1 MVMFGAQLDNERV
14 EEWAAGYVDYGH
26 LKKVLS
32 ELVRSG
38 KSQARLLV
46 DSEACRASTAHAA
59 DGPRLADAGGSLRRA
74 PALEA
79 ASGEPAGRSLSHPW
93 FHRRGA
99 GGQRENSIYAAILPT
114 ALPLPL

>member
-38 KSQARLLV
+38 KSQALNHV
-46 DSEACRASTAHAA
+46 DSKPCRPAR
-59 DGPRLADAGGSLRRA
+59 PKRLAGRGWPTLQ
-74 PALEA
+74 A
-79 ASGEPAGRSLSHPW
+79 A
-93 FHRRGA
+93 
-99 GGQRENSIYAAILPT
+99 
-114 ALPLPL
+114 

>member
-14 EEWAAGYVDYGH
+14 EEWAPGYVDYGH

-46 DSEACRASTAHAA
+46 ETEACRPARPTRLM
-59 DGPRLADAGGSLRRA
+59 GRGWPR
-74 PALEA
+74 LEA
-79 ASGEPAGRSLSHPW
+79 A
-93 FHRRGA
+93 
-99 GGQRENSIYAAILPT
+99 
-114 ALPLPL
+114 

>member
-14 EEWAAGYVDYGH
+14 EEWAPGYVDYGH

-46 DSEACRASTAHAA
+46 DSEACRASTAHVA
-59 DGPRLADAGGSLRRA
+59 DGPRLEAAGGVPWRWKQPPESQLAEPR
-74 PALEA
+74 L
-79 ASGEPAGRSLSHPW
+79 ASQH
-93 FHRRGA
+93 
-99 GGQRENSIYAAILPT
+99 
-114 ALPLPL
+114 